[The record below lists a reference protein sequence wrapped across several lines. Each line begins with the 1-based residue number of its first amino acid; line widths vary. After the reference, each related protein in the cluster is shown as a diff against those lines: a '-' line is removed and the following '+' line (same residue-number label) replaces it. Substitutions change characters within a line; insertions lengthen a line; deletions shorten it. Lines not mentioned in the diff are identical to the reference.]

1 MKILLYIF
9 KFLLL
14 IIFSFTTFFYELNFF
29 KPILQSNSLDLC
41 LNLNGS
47 SHFIMASLLWKNV
60 KIIFLLF
67 SILSILILSN
77 MIIEKLFTTFINLFK
92 YIIKKFSILKSCKR
106 FYKKLPISHKQ
117 FSHSTQNEIKQDL
130 SLFLGTSTNAYDDI
144 LIPEKGLYQ
153 NILITGAIGSGK
165 TSSAMYPITKQLISY
180 RANAPNEKL
189 GMLILDVK
197 GNYYSQV
204 LEFSKLYNRQNDVIS
219 IQIGRKVQV

>member
-9 KFLLL
+9 KLLL
-14 IIFSFTTFFYELNFF
+14 WIMFSFTTFFYELNFF

-60 KIIFLLF
+60 KILFLLF

-77 MIIEKLFTTFINLFK
+77 MIIEKLFSTFINLHK
-92 YIIKKFSILKSCKR
+92 YIIKNFSGSKSSKI
-106 FYKKLPISHKQ
+106 FYKRLHMSHKQ
-117 FSHSTQNEIKQDL
+117 FSQSQKNEFKKDL
-130 SLFLGTSTNAYDDI
+130 SLFLGNSANTYDDI

-219 IQIGRKVQV
+219 IQIGRKV

>member
-1 MKILLYIF
+1 M
-9 KFLLL
+9 
-14 IIFSFTTFFYELNFF
+14 FSFTTFFYELNFF

-77 MIIEKLFTTFINLFK
+77 MIIEKLFSTFINLFK

-106 FYKKLPISHKQ
+106 LPISHKQ
-117 FSHSTQNEIKQDL
+117 FSHSTQNEIMQDL

-197 GNYYSQV
+197 GKYYSQV

-219 IQIGRKVQV
+219 IQIGRKV

>member
-9 KFLLL
+9 KLLL
-14 IIFSFTTFFYELNFF
+14 WIMFSFTTFFYELNFF

-41 LNLNGS
+41 LNLNSS

-77 MIIEKLFTTFINLFK
+77 MIIEKLFSIFINLHK
-92 YIIKKFSILKSCKR
+92 YIIKNFSGSKSSKR
-106 FYKKLPISHKQ
+106 FYKRLPMSHKR
-117 FSHSTQNEIKQDL
+117 FSQSQKNEFKKDL
-130 SLFLGTSTNAYDDI
+130 SLFLGNSANTYDDI

-219 IQIGRKVQV
+219 IQIGRKV

>member
-9 KFLLL
+9 KLLL
-14 IIFSFTTFFYELNFF
+14 WIMFSFTTFFYELNFF

-41 LNLNGS
+41 LNLNDSG
-47 SHFIMASLLWKNV
+47 HFIMASLLWKNV
-60 KIIFLLF
+60 KILFLLF

-77 MIIEKLFTTFINLFK
+77 MIIEKLFSTFINLHK
-92 YIIKKFSILKSCKR
+92 YIIKNFSGSKFSKR
-106 FYKKLPISHKQ
+106 FYKRLPMSHKQ
-117 FSHSTQNEIKQDL
+117 FSQSQKNEFKKDL
-130 SLFLGTSTNAYDDI
+130 SLFLGNSANTYDDI

-219 IQIGRKVQV
+219 IQIGRKV

>member
-1 MKILLYIF
+1 MKILPYIF
-9 KFLLL
+9 KLLL
-14 IIFSFTTFFYELNFF
+14 WIMFSFTTFFYELNFF

-41 LNLNGS
+41 LNLNSS

-77 MIIEKLFTTFINLFK
+77 MIIEKLFSTFINLHK
-92 YIIKKFSILKSCKR
+92 YIIKNFSGSKSSKR
-106 FYKKLPISHKQ
+106 FYKRLPMSHKR
-117 FSHSTQNEIKQDL
+117 FSQSQKNEFKKDL
-130 SLFLGTSTNAYDDI
+130 SLFLGNSANTYDDI

-219 IQIGRKVQV
+219 IQIGRKV

>member
-9 KFLLL
+9 KFLLW
-14 IIFSFTTFFYELNFF
+14 IMFSFTTFFYELNFF

-106 FYKKLPISHKQ
+106 LHISHTQ

-130 SLFLGTSTNAYDDI
+130 SLFLGKSTNTYNDI

-219 IQIGRKVQV
+219 IQIGRKI

>member
-9 KFLLL
+9 KLLL
-14 IIFSFTTFFYELNFF
+14 WIMFSFTTFFYELNFF
-29 KPILQSNSLDLC
+29 KPILQSTSLDLC

-77 MIIEKLFTTFINLFK
+77 MIIEKLFSTFINLHK
-92 YIIKKFSILKSCKR
+92 YIIKNFSGSKSSKR
-106 FYKKLPISHKQ
+106 FHKRLPMSHKRFFQ
-117 FSHSTQNEIKQDL
+117 SQKNEFKKDL
-130 SLFLGTSTNAYDDI
+130 SLFLGNSANTYDDI

-219 IQIGRKVQV
+219 IQIGRKV

>member
-1 MKILLYIF
+1 
-9 KFLLL
+9 
-14 IIFSFTTFFYELNFF
+14 
-29 KPILQSNSLDLC
+29 
-41 LNLNGS
+41 
-47 SHFIMASLLWKNV
+47 MASLLWKNV
-60 KIIFLLF
+60 KILFLLF

-106 FYKKLPISHKQ
+106 LPISHKQ

>member
-9 KFLLL
+9 KFLLW

-60 KIIFLLF
+60 KILFLLF

-77 MIIEKLFTTFINLFK
+77 MIIEKLFTTFITLFK

-106 FYKKLPISHKQ
+106 LPISHKQ
-117 FSHSTQNEIKQDL
+117 FSHSTQNEIMQDL

-219 IQIGRKVQV
+219 IQIGRKV